1 MTLKHL
7 LPVMF
12 TSLLVFSST
21 EAHHSAAAF
30 FDLDATISV
39 EGTITA
45 AKLLNPH
52 SYYRVTTDD
61 GVDWAWESAGTWTA
75 LAKAGWSEEAL
86 PIGTRILISGTP
98 AHGDKPI
105 ARFTSIAAY
114 GPTTDS
120 NMMILVGLDV
130 FGRGRPDWFERVR
143 QLGVPCENGVADC
156 TRVSKEARQTLQDE
170 FGSIGVWSAFE
181 PKGSE

>member
-1 MTLKHL
+1 M
-7 LPVMF
+7 
-12 TSLLVFSST
+12 VFSSVD
-21 EAHHSAAAF
+21 AHHSAAAF

-45 AKLLNPH
+45 ARLLNPH

-86 PIGTRILISGTP
+86 PVGTRVLISGTP

-105 ARFTSIAAY
+105 ARFTSIAVY
-114 GPTTDS
+114 GPAEDS
-120 NMMILVGLDV
+120 DMLVLVGLDV
-130 FGRGRPDWFERVR
+130 FDRGRPDWFERVR

-156 TRVSKEARQTLQDE
+156 TRISAEARTMLQDE
-170 FGSIGVWSAFE
+170 FGSIGVWSPYA
-181 PKGSE
+181 GNQ